1 MAMID
6 IPPGEGAALLRLMQ
20 LASPAL
26 PVGAYA
32 YSQGMEY
39 AVHAGW
45 LRDENSA
52 REWIIGLLLHP
63 LAHVDVPVFA
73 RLHAAWRAGDEGA
86 LGHWS
91 ALLKASRES
100 RELQEEDRQLGM
112 ALARLLCDLGLEKAT
127 AWRRHPDAGFAVL
140 FSLAAAHWHITLEAA
155 VLGYLWSWAEN
166 QTAAAIKLIPLGQA
180 AGQRILSRAGS
191 AIPAAVAAG
200 LRLADEDI
208 GYMAQRIAIGSALH
222 EGQYSRLFRS

>member
-1 MAMID
+1 MAMSD
-6 IPPGEGAALLRLMQ
+6 ISSGEGAVLLRLMQ
-20 LASPAL
+20 LTSPAL

-45 LRDENSA
+45 LRDEDTA

-63 LAHVDVPVFA
+63 LAQIDVPVFA
-73 RLHAAWRAGDEGA
+73 RLYTAWRAGDERA
-86 LGHWS
+86 LDHWS

-112 ALARLLCDLGLEKAT
+112 ALARLLCDLGLEEAA
-127 AWRRHPDAGFAVL
+127 AWRRHPHAGFAVL
-140 FSLAAAHWHITLEAA
+140 FSLAAAHWHIPLEPA
-155 VLGYLWSWAEN
+155 VQGYLWSWTEN
-166 QTAAAIKLIPLGQA
+166 QVAAAIKLIPLGQT
-180 AGQRILSRAGS
+180 AGQRILLRAS
-191 AIPAAVAAG
+191 KAMPAAAAAG
-200 LRLADEDI
+200 LRLADEEI
-208 GYMAQRIAIGSALH
+208 GCMAQRLAIGSALH